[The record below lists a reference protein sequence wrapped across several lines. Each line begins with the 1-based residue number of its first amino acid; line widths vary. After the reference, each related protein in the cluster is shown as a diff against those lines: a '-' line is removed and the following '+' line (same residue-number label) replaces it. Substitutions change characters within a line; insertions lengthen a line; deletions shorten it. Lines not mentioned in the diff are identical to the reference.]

1 MQCSFQEEII
11 FEKVGVFSQILVWVM
26 KIYPYAHPLLHTP
39 LSSTYDSF
47 VELTDRVN
55 FACLKSYSLIHSV
68 LRVPFFQLVLK

>member
-11 FEKVGVFSQILVWVM
+11 FEQVGVFSLNFFDLLVWVM

-47 VELTDRVN
+47 VELTDRGN
-55 FACLKSYSLIHSV
+55 FAC
-68 LRVPFFQLVLK
+68 